1 MSDPRTNDAVTAA
14 LAHLESHWDT
24 YLEQLKALIRIPGVS
39 AEPPPSEPVRRSAEA
54 LRDLVEAAGFEH
66 CEVIDFPGGH
76 PYVYADWLHAEGAPT
91 VLLYG
96 HHDVMPPGRPEKWV
110 TPAFEP
116 TIREDGRLYG
126 RGAVD
131 DKAGVMVHV
140 AAVASYLKSAGRLP
154 VNVKLIV
161 EGEEEA
167 GSQSLDAF
175 LAQYAEKLRGD
186 VIVLTDTA
194 NHEAGLPSLTVS
206 LRGVAGVQ
214 VEVRGLDHPIHS
226 GMHGGPAP
234 DAVMALCRA
243 IAELTDEH
251 GRPAPFL
258 REGVRPLADAERA
271 ALATLPYHEATFR
284 EEVGIVPGATLTGD
298 PEMPVF
304 GRIWYQPN
312 VTVIALEARPVA
324 GSTNQL
330 IESARCRISVR
341 IVADQDP
348 RAVQDALVRHFETRV
363 PWGLAVTVTRE
374 SAAKWWVTE
383 PTHAAFAHART
394 ALAKGYGRDA
404 VHIGCGG
411 SIPFVE
417 PFARHLGGAPALLM
431 GVEDPVCNAH
441 GENESLNL
449 DDWRKGTRAAVHLY
463 DELSRMRS

>member
-1 MSDPRTNDAVTAA
+1 MSASVD
-14 LAHLESHWDT
+14 LAIEHLESHW
-24 YLEQLKALIRIPGVS
+24 EQHVAQLMNLVRVPGVS
-39 AEPPPSEPVRRSAEA
+39 AVPPPSEPLRQSAVAVREAMAEA
-54 LRDLVEAAGFEH
+54 GLEH

-96 HHDVMPPGRPEKWV
+96 HHDVMPPGRAEKWV

-116 TIREDGRLYG
+116 SVRQGRLYG

-140 AAVASYLKSAGRLP
+140 AAVASYLKGARRLP
-154 VNVKLIV
+154 VNVKFIV
-161 EGEEEA
+161 EGEEEV
-167 GSQSLDAF
+167 GSQSLDGF
-175 LAQYAEKLRGD
+175 LAKYAAKLQGD

-194 NHEAGLPSLTVS
+194 NHAAGLPSLTVS
-206 LRGVAGVQ
+206 LRGLVAVQ
-214 VEVRGLDHPIHS
+214 VEVRGLDHPVHS
-226 GMHGGPAP
+226 GMFGGPVP
-234 DAVMALCRA
+234 DPVMALCRA
-243 IAELTDEH
+243 VAELTDER
-251 GRPAPFL
+251 GRPAAFL
-258 REGVRPLADAERA
+258 QRGVRALSKTERR
-271 ALATLPYHEATFR
+271 ALEALPYDEATFR
-284 EEVGIVPGATLTGD
+284 KEVGVVPSAQLSGD
-298 PEMPVF
+298 PDMPVY
-304 GRIWYQPN
+304 GRIWYQPA
-312 VTVIALEARPVA
+312 VTIIALEGRPIA

-330 IESARCRISVR
+330 VESARCRVSLR

-348 RAVQDALVRHFETRV
+348 RELQDALVKHFETRV

-383 PTHAAFAHART
+383 PTHAAFAAAER
-394 ALAKGYGRDA
+394 ALAKGYERQS

-417 PFARHLGGAPALLM
+417 PFAKHLGGAPALLM

-449 DDWRKGTRAAVHLY
+449 DDWRKGTRAAVYLY
-463 DELSRMRS
+463 DELARMKR